1 MATARAAELGAMS
14 KQSGS
19 SYQGDFFR
27 SPHTALDALPQ
38 ALLDLQPD
46 SPHFDRVLFR
56 HTQVGWFACLLAVQ
70 VLSHAAFAFFSAMH
84 IFEVVF
90 FF

>member
-56 HTQVGWFACLLAVQ
+56 HTQVGWFACLLACSASIIACSVR
-70 VLSHAAFAFFSAMH
+70 VLFGDAYF
-84 IFEVVF
+84 
-90 FF
+90 